1 MPPSRVAV
9 VRTDPARVLSDYRR
23 LMHLA
28 GYRQVLDST
37 TPLLLKLNLSWT
49 KYFPACSS
57 QPWQLEGV
65 LETLREDGFPTSLI
79 TPVENK
85 TVVTEPWKG
94 ARNNRWLPV
103 LDRFGLRFQPLT
115 EVDWI
120 VYRFRS
126 PLLRLNQIFPE
137 GIEIPSI
144 YPGKNIL
151 HLPTVKTHGHST
163 TTGSI
168 KNAFGGLLKE
178 VRHYA
183 HKYIHEVLVDLV
195 MMQRELHPSVFTV
208 MDGTVAGDGA
218 GPRTMEPVVKDF
230 LLAAADSVAIDAV
243 AAKLMGFDPM
253 SIPYLRMCHDRG
265 LGVANPRDI
274 EVVGESIEGERWG
287 FQAKKSFVI
296 WGDQMLRLGPL
307 RFLEKIALHS
317 PLVVWAPFASNFYHD
332 MLWYPTV
339 GRAKIS
345 RFKATK
351 WGRFLD
357 ERYGG
362 GPPSGV
368 GQPARLSASS
378 PDAAR

>member
-1 MPPSRVAV
+1 MPRPRVAV
-9 VRTDPARVLSDYRR
+9 LRTGPATVLSDYRR

-28 GYRQVLDST
+28 GYREVLDPL
-37 TPLLLKLNLSWT
+37 TPLLVKLNLSWT
-49 KYFPACSS
+49 KYFPSCSS

-65 LETLREDGFPTSLI
+65 LQTLADDGYSPSRIF
-79 TPVENK
+79 PVENK
-85 TVVTEPWKG
+85 TVVTEPWAG

-103 LDRFGLRFQPLT
+103 IRRFALEFLPLT
-115 EVDWI
+115 EVEWI
-120 VYRFRS
+120 VYRFKS

-137 GIEIPSI
+137 GIEIPAI

-195 MMQRELHPSVFTV
+195 MMQKELHPAVFTV

-218 GPRTMEPVVKDF
+218 GPRTLEPVVKDY

-243 AAKLMGFDPM
+243 AARMMGFDPM
-253 SIPYLRMCHDRG
+253 GIPYLRMCHDRG
-265 LGVANPRDI
+265 LGTADPRQI
-274 EVVGESIEGERWG
+274 EIVGESIEGVNFG
-287 FQAKKSFVI
+287 FRAKRSLVI
-296 WGDQMLRLGPL
+296 WGDQMLRVGPL

-317 PLVVWAPFASNFYHD
+317 PLMVWAPLASNLYHD
-332 MLWYPTV
+332 CLWYPTA
-339 GRAKIS
+339 GRAKIR
-345 RFKATK
+345 RFRRTK

-362 GPPSGV
+362 GS
-368 GQPARLSASS
+368 
-378 PDAAR
+378 